1 MGNNNTARQT
11 GAKGA
16 PAVSAT
22 PTAEVEKRAAD
33 AGVVSPDRNT
43 PEETPIP
50 EPAPLSPLPEKD
62 AAPAPASSDAEGVPA
77 DDSVIVI
84 AAYPGTKD
92 LLQALWQK
100 AAPGHCTLVFVDD
113 APFAKQFPALIADA
127 SIPDEFVFVPAN
139 CAPVAPVDFADLAHL
154 KVYVRKD
161 GSRHY
166 AERLPML
173 LNKVALVELCGTMQ
187 EDADNETL
195 VADYAKEYRR
205 GVRATEVSHDFGNFV
220 TLVLRSNP
228 CENVV
233 IAGLCQRKFIAASAE
248 GWNAVSPLL
257 TKIRS

>member
-84 AAYPGTKD
+84 AA
-92 LLQALWQK
+92 
-100 AAPGHCTLVFVDD
+100 
-113 APFAKQFPALIADA
+113 
-127 SIPDEFVFVPAN
+127 
-139 CAPVAPVDFADLAHL
+139 
-154 KVYVRKD
+154 
-161 GSRHY
+161 
-166 AERLPML
+166 
-173 LNKVALVELCGTMQ
+173 
-187 EDADNETL
+187 
-195 VADYAKEYRR
+195 
-205 GVRATEVSHDFGNFV
+205 
-220 TLVLRSNP
+220 
-228 CENVV
+228 
-233 IAGLCQRKFIAASAE
+233 
-248 GWNAVSPLL
+248 
-257 TKIRS
+257 

>member
-139 CAPVAPVDFADLAHL
+139 CAPVAPVDFADLAQL

-173 LNKVALVELCGTMQ
+173 LTKVALVAIT
-187 EDADNETL
+187 
-195 VADYAKEYRR
+195 
-205 GVRATEVSHDFGNFV
+205 
-220 TLVLRSNP
+220 
-228 CENVV
+228 
-233 IAGLCQRKFIAASAE
+233 
-248 GWNAVSPLL
+248 
-257 TKIRS
+257 

>member
-1 MGNNNTARQT
+1 MGKNNTARQT

-22 PTAEVEKRAAD
+22 PPAEVEKRAAD
-33 AGVVSPDRNT
+33 AGVVSPDGNT

-113 APFAKQFPALIADA
+113 APFARYTFAKTV
-127 SIPDEFVFVPAN
+127 PD
-139 CAPVAPVDFADLAHL
+139 
-154 KVYVRKD
+154 
-161 GSRHY
+161 
-166 AERLPML
+166 
-173 LNKVALVELCGTMQ
+173 TTQ
-187 EDADNETL
+187 
-195 VADYAKEYRR
+195 
-205 GVRATEVSHDFGNFV
+205 
-220 TLVLRSNP
+220 
-228 CENVV
+228 NV
-233 IAGLCQRKFIAASAE
+233 CRCS
-248 GWNAVSPLL
+248 
-257 TKIRS
+257 

>member
-139 CAPVAPVDFADLAHL
+139 CAPVAPVDFADLAQL

-173 LNKVALVELCGTMQ
+173 LNKVALVELCGTMHLGRRLGLARHIRHAAGIFAHQ
-187 EDADNETL
+187 NHDQMGHPAVFFAD
-195 VADYAKEYRR
+195 RR
-205 GVRATEVSHDFGNFV
+205 HLGGHFG
-220 TLVLRSNP
+220 L
-228 CENVV
+228 
-233 IAGLCQRKFIAASAE
+233 KF
-248 GWNAVSPLL
+248 
-257 TKIRS
+257 R